1 MMGATIMKLILRWSR
16 LSGQIFRVDK
26 WSLCRG

>member
-1 MMGATIMKLILRWSR
+1 VEQLRWSR
-16 LSGQIFRVDK
+16 LSEQIFRVDK